1 MILNGDFENQNIDGW
16 ESGGFA
22 PWIVDCTNKYG
33 GSCSAKS
40 GNVANKDNVETWL
53 KQSVSL
59 ANNGDLGFWW
69 KVESENSFDYLRF
82 YVDEVEKNNISGSKD
97 WQQVS
102 YPVNVG
108 DHIIKWNYTKGL
120 FSHERS

>member
-1 MILNGDFENQNIDGW
+1 M
-16 ESGGFA
+16 
-22 PWIVDCTNKYG
+22 
-33 GSCSAKS
+33 
-40 GNVANKDNVETWL
+40 ETWL

-108 DHIIKWNYTKGL
+108 DHIIKWNYTKDYSVTKDPDSGWIDDL
-120 FSHERS
+120 LINEEGGGIAMTKGRMVIFMAEWKI